1 MKLCSSDNHYA
12 TCVCVCVCV
21 CARACECIYTCYLK
35 NIIIVQRG
43 NRGKDILSFIFLIW
57 AYQLILQLYYNLRLL
72 KMISG
77 ATFQGTIGHKMSS
90 LGSLIYSQ
98 GKIPIKRKT
107 NKLCCCDIFLL
118 TCPSSWQSV
127 ISSSTFLLNKMI
139 CQNSSSAFQ
148 CSKVIF
154 ANHKDC
160 SLGKLNM
167 MHYGT
172 RN

>member
-1 MKLCSSDNHYA
+1 MI
-12 TCVCVCVCV
+12 TTTPRVCVCVCVCV
-21 CARACECIYTCYLK
+21 CARACECICTCYLK

-107 NKLCCCDIFLL
+107 NKLLLLRYIFVNM
-118 TCPSSWQSV
+118 PK
-127 ISSSTFLLNKMI
+127 FLAVSNIIIYFFIEQNDLPKLFKCVSMLEGNI
-139 CQNSSSAFQ
+139 CKS
-148 CSKVIF
+148 
-154 ANHKDC
+154 
-160 SLGKLNM
+160 
-167 MHYGT
+167 
-172 RN
+172 